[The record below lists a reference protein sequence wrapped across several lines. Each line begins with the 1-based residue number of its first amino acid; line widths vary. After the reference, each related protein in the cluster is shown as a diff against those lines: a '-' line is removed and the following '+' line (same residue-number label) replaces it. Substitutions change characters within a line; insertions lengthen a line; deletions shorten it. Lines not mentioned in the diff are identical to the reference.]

1 MDGGTLLDF
10 FIPRPKTMNA
20 IPDELASPGSKF
32 HTDAAPAQSEIPK
45 PSFGPQQRTTWFDS
59 YDEEWEAF
67 LAENL
72 IKRGK
77 SAEYKKAADSLPRV
91 WNEPPE

>member
-1 MDGGTLLDF
+1 
-10 FIPRPKTMNA
+10 MNA
-20 IPDELASPGSKF
+20 IPDELAAPGSRS
-32 HTDAAPAQSEIPK
+32 HSDPALGHSDPPK
-45 PSFGPQQRTTWFDS
+45 LSSAKQRTTWFDS

-77 SAEYKKAADSLPRV
+77 TSKYKKGADARPRV
-91 WNEPPE
+91 WNAPPE

>member
-1 MDGGTLLDF
+1 
-10 FIPRPKTMNA
+10 MNA
-20 IPDELASPGSKF
+20 IPEELAGSGSKSK
-32 HTDAAPAQSEIPK
+32 TDPAPAKSETTRPPFPI
-45 PSFGPQQRTTWFDS
+45 QRTTWFDS

-77 SAEYKKAADSLPRV
+77 SSEYKKAADSLPCV

>member
-1 MDGGTLLDF
+1 
-10 FIPRPKTMNA
+10 MNA
-20 IPDELASPGSKF
+20 IPEELTGLGSKSQS
-32 HTDAAPAQSEIPK
+32 DPAPVK
-45 PSFGPQQRTTWFDS
+45 PESTKAPFTSQRTTWFES

-72 IKRGK
+72 IKRGR
-77 SAEYKKAADSLPRV
+77 SSEYKKAADSLPCV

>member
-1 MDGGTLLDF
+1 
-10 FIPRPKTMNA
+10 MNA
-20 IPDELASPGSKF
+20 IHDERAGSGSK
-32 HTDAAPAQSEIPK
+32 HQSDASATKQAAEGQAL
-45 PSFGPQQRTTWFDS
+45 GPQVQRTTWFDS

-72 IKRGK
+72 IRRGR
-77 SAEYKKAADSLPRV
+77 SSDYKKVADALPCV

>member
-1 MDGGTLLDF
+1 
-10 FIPRPKTMNA
+10 MNA
-20 IPDELASPGSKF
+20 IPNELADPSSKSHTNPAPPQTTKTSPGM
-32 HTDAAPAQSEIPK
+32 
-45 PSFGPQQRTTWFDS
+45 QRTTWFDS

-77 SAEYKKAADSLPRV
+77 SSEYKKAADALPCV